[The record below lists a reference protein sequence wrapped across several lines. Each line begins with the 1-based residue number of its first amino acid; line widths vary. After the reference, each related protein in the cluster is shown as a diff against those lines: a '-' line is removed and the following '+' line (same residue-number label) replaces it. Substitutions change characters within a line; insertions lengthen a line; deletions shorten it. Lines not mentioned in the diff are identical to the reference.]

1 VIADVNERGCIHRD
15 LHAFNIMLGFD
26 GKIRLIDPE
35 ASKFVENLFQTMVQL
50 IISFVL
56 INADLLSC
64 SKSLC
69 SQKQSSPPDSILATL
84 CGVSGV
90 F

>member
-1 VIADVNERGCIHRD
+1 
-15 LHAFNIMLGFD
+15 MLGFD

-35 ASKFVENLFQTMVQL
+35 ASKFVENLFQPQIQTVIFTCQTMVQL